1 MANVNLSRQE
11 PQKGGRN
18 GGQQEIAATRE
29 TIEFAA
35 SVDIYENQEE
45 LLLVADLPGVTPEAV
60 KIDYDSPELRIRA
73 ERAVHGDGANV
84 AYFRAFRVDER
95 IDPSGIDAEL
105 KNGVLSIHLRK
116 SADLKPRRVAVKT
129 N

>member
-1 MANVNLSRQE
+1 
-11 PQKGGRN
+11 
-18 GGQQEIAATRE
+18 
-29 TIEFAA
+29 
-35 SVDIYENQEE
+35 
-45 LLLVADLPGVTPEAV
+45 LLVADLPGVTPEGV

-73 ERAVHGDGANV
+73 ERGMNGDGSKL

-95 IDPSGIDAEL
+95 IEPSAIEAEL
-105 KNGVLSIHLRK
+105 KNGVLTIQLKK

>member
-1 MANVNLSRQE
+1 MASVNLNRPE
-11 PQKGGRN
+11 AQKGVKN
-18 GGQQEIAATRE
+18 GAEQEIASTRE
-29 TIEFAA
+29 AVELAP

-45 LLLVADLPGVTPEAV
+45 LLLVVDLPGVTPDGV

-73 ERAVHGDGANV
+73 ERVANGDGAL

-95 IDPSGIDAEL
+95 IDPNGIDAEL
-105 KNGVLSIHLRK
+105 SNGVLSVHLRK
-116 SADLKPRRVAVKT
+116 SAELRPRRVAVKT